1 MVLRDWEDYVK
12 GILAADHLKASDPYY
27 DWYGNEK
34 LKNGGGV
41 YHLCGSRLQD
51 CPMRL
56 SRADRRELVHVQRWR
71 MVNPLIMAENE
82 YMKALAVELVKDWVQ
97 GFVPAERVPEPAV
110 GRAPGPP
117 GGGGGD
123 HTGLDRAAEEARKG
137 GAAEELGAEGQRKEK
152 KVPEKI
158 EPRGSVGALLERRAA
173 EQREAWRKKES
184 ERKRKKKERGRSRSR
199 RRHKRR
205 SKERSATSSR
215 SRSAGGGSTQSSESF
230 QLPSAR
236 GEDELWRL
244 SKRHPGRLLKAAM
257 KELQRYLGDRAG
269 TEEGED
275 DWSRYRMMGYINQ
288 IVMSRFPAGQ
298 MGVRNQREMVTLGT
312 GVDLLLAGRLP
323 ELGDLMI
330 QRLKALET
338 SLGDQSWQT
347 ARHQELIPPMAASLT
362 GELERR
368 KAARHELAQS
378 KLKNMMS
385 KNRGQ
390 NSKSAAEEKPRADE
404 AGEVRRQ
411 AQGDSKRS
419 RRKGREAGRGPQAG
433 QGSSSERRRRK
444 RKREKEKALLEERQE
459 RKRQRRDKEAAGSKP
474 HSPEGSYEQESFETT
489 AVTPD
494 ADHLL
499 ETMKAWLK
507 TEECGGLSI
516 AQNGALLAL
525 AISRSGTPL
534 SKYMERLAGPGSD
547 DGGEGKR
554 QRSLLPMPLLPD
566 SKVEL
571 QKIWETGEFRR
582 LAGTWGQKMAQDRL
596 WETVKDFVD
605 DTSEVK
611 EKVPRSPEMGEW
623 GTKLGD
629 VRISYHGEVV
639 EKAQRLTLDQIL
651 PGLPPAGFGGS
662 VRLVELCDGELRER
676 LEDALGNLLFE
687 EELPEDL
694 PSPRVHASP
703 EQWELIVQELYKRG
717 LVVPVEDPVEVKG
730 KMLLN
735 GAFGVPKPGKYL
747 DDERSVLRFIMDF
760 RCTNAATRILTGD
773 VGTLSGAAA
782 LQHVVLPEGHVVRL
796 SADDLVAAFY
806 LFGLPP
812 EWSRMMCFRET
823 VPWSVLGVE
832 RPGRVHVGAA
842 VLPMGWASAVGVLQ
856 HAHRR
861 LALRSLLAGGA
872 ALIPA
877 LEIRRDAIFPDLG
890 LADSLWSL
898 YLDDTSLL
906 ELMEKKVAESL
917 AGKPSE
923 EQLRLRRAYEHWGIP
938 VSEGKALVRATTGE
952 KLGAVLD
959 GDKGLLKGATRR
971 ALETLSLGFWILR
984 QETVP
989 RKSLQVFLGREV
1001 HTMQF
1006 RRPLFG
1012 VFDYLWKEISAGE
1025 VMRSLS
1031 VKAVEEVLLAGM
1043 CQALR
1048 VTNLRA
1054 KVSDLVTASD
1064 ASESGGGVVYG
1075 GKLTSQ
1081 GIKEM
1086 YLAEEE
1092 ADEVTMEAGSLDEKQ
1107 VTLVFDCFAGIGGLS
1122 RALQLARIKVDR
1134 LVVIEQDPACRRLN
1148 TVRWPGCDVWTD
1160 ITKITKKDVE
1170 RMMRSVPGLTLVIAG
1185 GGSPCQGLSQL
1196 SSKRLHLADPRSQLF
1211 YKYSEI
1217 LGWIEEVANEMKITC
1232 VQMLENVLGDDEDV
1246 AEMSTE
1252 LGTKPILCCASGVSG
1267 VRRPRLYWSNVELE
1281 EHSSYTRA
1289 HYPLYDEVIFEEK
1302 TEPLEKVADPGWHW
1316 PHGEV
1321 DEQLRLPTFTRAI
1334 PRRKP
1339 PPDPAGIRSCD
1350 EETLDLWRQDEMMYP
1365 PYTYKE
1371 EYRFAPEG
1379 KMVGTRVASVGERE
1393 RLMGFPTGY
1402 TLAMHKHEP
1411 KSKEEELC
1419 QAVTRSAALGNSF
1432 HAVTVAC
1439 LMDLWLWT
1447 AQVRTD
1453 PIGATAIVEAWHEEM
1468 GKEKYES
1475 FGLLE
1480 VEGYKQ
1486 LYSHE
1491 ENNEEEKL
1499 LSQEKSARR
1508 AEWMRLCTHSKKG
1521 GKDPDFLGARLV
1533 HQFLRRTE
1541 FRGSDVRLDLGVTYR
1556 PDAIQRCSVDPR
1568 RLERQKLGRLSEQR
1582 VSQNTKAR
1590 YQVALQ
1596 GAASYAGTTPEV
1608 LVRMHNLDE
1617 ILCGYLEKLWEDGDT
1632 KTMASYALASIQ
1644 FHRPALKG
1652 QLKQS
1657 WQLLSLWNKLEQPRR
1672 ATPLDPQLL
1681 LAFAGVFL
1689 KWHWRDLAHLC
1700 VVGFCGLLRTG
1711 EMFQLR
1717 REHVVL
1723 PRQKGQSAILFL
1735 HDTKTAQRNLLQQE
1749 KVLISEEMGIR
1760 SLQALCKGKSTGDA
1774 LTEVSPARFRK
1785 VWKEVV
1791 NHLKLGQF
1799 NYMPYS
1805 LRRGA
1810 ATSAYRE
1817 GMSFDKLL
1825 VKGR

>member
-1 MVLRDWEDYVK
+1 MPRLAGCLWLAAILWMGATENAQIPNPLALFSEAGNSWPALPCRMFPGVSPAKSDGKFIYSPSGSDLVVWNDVSCSSSAATAELRVTRTFQAGQRPMALEALRREPVAKGGLGSDWHKVVTRGLSAEEVAWNDGETQGEAVLDIARACMTKDALVEYECYNDQRRPQGRAVMVLRDWEDYAK
-12 GILAADHLKASDPYY
+12 GILVADHLKASDPYY
-27 DWYGNEK
+27 EWYGNEK

-41 YHLCGSRLQD
+41 YHLCDLCGSKLKD

-56 SRADRRELVHVQRWR
+56 SRADRREMVHVQRWR

-82 YMKALAVELVKDWVQ
+82 YMKPLAVELVRDWVH

-137 GAAEELGAEGQRKEK
+137 GAGEELAVE
-152 KVPEKI
+152 
-158 EPRGSVGALLERRAA
+158 
-173 EQREAWRKKES
+173 
-184 ERKRKKKERGRSRSR
+184 
-199 RRHKRR
+199 
-205 SKERSATSSR
+205 
-215 SRSAGGGSTQSSESF
+215 
-230 QLPSAR
+230 
-236 GEDELWRL
+236 
-244 SKRHPGRLLKAAM
+244 
-257 KELQRYLGDRAG
+257 
-269 TEEGED
+269 
-275 DWSRYRMMGYINQ
+275 
-288 IVMSRFPAGQ
+288 GQ

-312 GVDLLLAGRLP
+312 GVDLLLAGKLP
-323 ELGDLMI
+323 VGRFDDPEIESSGNVSRRPVMAD
-330 QRLKALET
+330 RRT
-338 SLGDQSWQT
+338 SGVDTPHGRQPHGG
-347 ARHQELIPPMAASLT
+347 A
-362 GELERR
+362 R
-368 KAARHELAQS
+368 KAQSSARVS
-378 KLKNMMS
+378 
-385 KNRGQ
+385 
-390 NSKSAAEEKPRADE
+390 AEEKSRADE
-404 AGEVRRQ
+404 TGEVRGQ
-411 AQGDSKRS
+411 AKRDPERS
-419 RRKGREAGRGPQAG
+419 RRKRREANRRAEAG
-433 QGSSSERRRRK
+433 ERSSGSRRRRK
-444 RKREKEKALLEERQE
+444 RKREEAKAVLEEGQE
-459 RKRQRRDKEAAGSKP
+459 GKRQRRDKEAAGSKP
-474 HSPEGSYEQESFETT
+474 HSPEASYEQEPFETT

-494 ADHLL
+494 AGDLL

-507 TEECGGLSI
+507 SEECGGLSI

-525 AISRSGTPL
+525 VINRSGTPL
-534 SKYMERLAGPGSD
+534 SKYLERLAGPGSD
-547 DGGEGKR
+547 DGGEGYGRLESSADLQGLGKEKAAR
-554 QRSLLPMPLLPD
+554 EMRRIGLLVWHGLVVTFLNFLWSGGAPQSRMPPAEP
-566 SKVEL
+566 S
-571 QKIWETGEFRR
+571 Q
-582 LAGTWGQKMAQDRL
+582 GQKMAQNRL

-639 EKAQRLTLDQIL
+639 EKAQKLTLDQIL

-676 LEDALGNLLFE
+676 LEDALGNLLPE

-694 PSPRVHASP
+694 PSPKIHASP
-703 EQWELIVQELYKRG
+703 EQWVIVQELHKRG
-717 LVVPVEDPVEVKG
+717 LVVPVEDPVQVRG

-747 DDERSVLRFIMDF
+747 LRFIMDF

-806 LFGLPP
+806 LFGLPQ

-832 RPGRVHVGAA
+832 KPGRVHVGAA
-842 VLPMGWASAVGVLQ
+842 APPMGWASAVGVLQ

-861 LALRSLLAGGA
+861 LALRSSLAGGA
-872 ALIPA
+872 GLIPA
-877 LEIRRDAIFPDLG
+877 LEVRRDAIFPDLG
-890 LADSLWSL
+890 LSDSLWSL
-898 YLDDTSLL
+898 YLDDTSVL
-906 ELMEKKVAESL
+906 ELMEKKVAES
-917 AGKPSE
+917 
-923 EQLRLRRAYEHWGIP
+923 R
-938 VSEGKALVRATTGE
+938 GKALRGAAE
-952 KLGAVLD
+952 APAPAVLD

-989 RKSLQVFLGREV
+989 RKSLQVLLGREV

-1012 VFDYLWKEISAGE
+1012 VFDYLWKEISEGE
-1025 VMRSLS
+1025 VMRNLS
-1031 VKAVEEVLLAGM
+1031 VKAVEEILLAGM

-1064 ASESGGGVVYG
+1064 ASESGGGIVYG

-1092 ADEVTMEAGSLDEKQ
+1092 ADDVTMEAGSLDEKQ
-1107 VTLVFDCFAGIGGLS
+1107 VTLVFDCFAGSGGLS

-1185 GGSPCQGLSQL
+1185 GGSPCQGL
-1196 SSKRLHLADPRSQLF
+1196 
-1211 YKYSEI
+1211 
-1217 LGWIEEVANEMKITC
+1217 
-1232 VQMLENVLGDDEDV
+1232 
-1246 AEMSTE
+1246 
-1252 LGTKPILCCASGVSG
+1252 
-1267 VRRPRLYWSNVELE
+1267 LYWSNVELE
-1281 EHSSYTRA
+1281 EHNSYTRA
-1289 HYPLYDEVIFEEK
+1289 HYPLYDEVIFEEA

-1350 EETLDLWRQDEMMYP
+1350 EETLELWRRDEMKYP

-1393 RLMGFPTGY
+1393 RLMGFPTAC

-1419 QAVTRSAALGNSF
+1419 QAVAREAALGNSF

-1453 PIGATAIVEAWHEEM
+1453 PIGATAIVEGWHAEM

-1491 ENNEEEKL
+1491 ENNEEERL
-1499 LSQEKSARR
+1499 LSQEKSGRR

-1541 FRGSDVRLDLGVTYR
+1541 FRGSDVCLDLGITYR
-1556 PDAIQRCSVDPR
+1556 PDSIQRCSVDPR
-1568 RLERQKLGRLSEQR
+1568 RW
-1582 VSQNTKAR
+1582 V
-1590 YQVALQ
+1590 
-1596 GAASYAGTTPEV
+1596 
-1608 LVRMHNLDE
+1608 
-1617 ILCGYLEKLWEDGDT
+1617 W
-1632 KTMASYALASIQ
+1632 
-1644 FHRPALKG
+1644 
-1652 QLKQS
+1652 
-1657 WQLLSLWNKLEQPRR
+1657 
-1672 ATPLDPQLL
+1672 
-1681 LAFAGVFL
+1681 
-1689 KWHWRDLAHLC
+1689 
-1700 VVGFCGLLRTG
+1700 
-1711 EMFQLR
+1711 
-1717 REHVVL
+1717 
-1723 PRQKGQSAILFL
+1723 
-1735 HDTKTAQRNLLQQE
+1735 KTAQAWRWRRKEHINLLE
-1749 KVLISEEMGIR
+1749 LRAILR
-1760 SLQALCKGKSTGDA
+1760 SLEWRARTTSFKSCRWLHLSDSQICLAVLTKGRS
-1774 LTEVSPARFRK
+1774 SSRK
-1785 VWKEVV
+1785 VNRLLRKIASLCIALDLFPLWGWIASRV
-1791 NHLKLGQF
+1791 NPADAPSRKYEQDHHMWRNQ
-1799 NYMPYS
+1799 S
-1805 LRRGA
+1805 
-1810 ATSAYRE
+1810 RE
-1817 GMSFDKLL
+1817 EAREAEAGKT
-1825 VKGR
+1825 